1 MAGIFKPYDVMQDYE
16 NIDFIKVGSTTLEN
30 GFTVVA
36 NSISGT
42 YLDGFGAVYTP
53 ATPTAVTDANLAI
66 VCAEEYYQDSL
77 GNRINITDPTVLTFY
92 ENQIV
97 RVLRPALNKKYFISN
112 GLVTGVPSINKYLI
126 PTVGGETFTVANN
139 LSDNPKLAFKIEET
153 SVKDTFVGL
162 SAVTGVRVR
171 CVRADGE

>member
-53 ATPTAVTDANLAI
+53 ATPTAVKRSNGTNE
-66 VCAEEYYQDSL
+66 VVAEET
-77 GNRINITDPTVLTFY
+77 N
-92 ENQIV
+92 
-97 RVLRPALNKKYFISN
+97 
-112 GLVTGVPSINKYLI
+112 
-126 PTVGGETFTVANN
+126 
-139 LSDNPKLAFKIEET
+139 SD
-153 SVKDTFVGL
+153 
-162 SAVTGVRVR
+162 
-171 CVRADGE
+171 